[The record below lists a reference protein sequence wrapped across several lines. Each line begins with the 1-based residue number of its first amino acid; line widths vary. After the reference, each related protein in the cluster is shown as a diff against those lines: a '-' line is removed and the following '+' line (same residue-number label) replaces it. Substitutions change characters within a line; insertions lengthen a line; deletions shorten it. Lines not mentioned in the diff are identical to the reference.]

1 MRTAAAKGLTP
12 LDALLRHALPNAAP
26 AIITLVG
33 LQFARIF
40 DGVIIVETLFGWPGI
55 GRLLVESLLN
65 RDFPLI
71 QATFLVIAVAYVASN
86 LLVDLAIAAIDPRVR
101 GVV

>member
-12 LDALLRHALPNAAP
+12 TSALLRHALPNAAP
-26 AIITLVG
+26 AIVTLAG
-33 LQFARIF
+33 LQLARIF

-71 QATFLVIAVAYVASN
+71 QATFLVIAVGYVVIN
-86 LLVDLAIAAIDPRVR
+86 LAVDLAIASLDPRVR
-101 GVV
+101 EVV